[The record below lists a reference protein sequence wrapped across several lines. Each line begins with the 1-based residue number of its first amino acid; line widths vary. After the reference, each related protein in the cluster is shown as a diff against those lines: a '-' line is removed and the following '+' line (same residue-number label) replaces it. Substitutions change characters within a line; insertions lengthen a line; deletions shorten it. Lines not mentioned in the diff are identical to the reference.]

1 MRRAQSL
8 LFPLIS
14 ILLLLIFST
23 LSYGQA
29 WSGILPPARAT
40 DWGQAGIPGGIPS
53 GSWSQCG
60 STISSGAST
69 ATIQT
74 AINNCGNN
82 QFVLLGAGTFTLTN
96 SLVTNKS
103 NVELRGSGPT
113 RTTINLGGHD
123 IFFGNGSGGQGSTPG
138 GLNSTTLS

>member
-53 GSWSQCG
+53 GSWS
-60 STISSGAST
+60 AVRL
-69 ATIQT
+69 
-74 AINNCGNN
+74 NH
-82 QFVLLGAGTFTLTN
+82 LER
-96 SLVTNKS
+96 SLDGYDS
-103 NVELRGSGPT
+103 DCHQQLW
-113 RTTINLGGHD
+113 
-123 IFFGNGSGGQGSTPG
+123 
-138 GLNSTTLS
+138 